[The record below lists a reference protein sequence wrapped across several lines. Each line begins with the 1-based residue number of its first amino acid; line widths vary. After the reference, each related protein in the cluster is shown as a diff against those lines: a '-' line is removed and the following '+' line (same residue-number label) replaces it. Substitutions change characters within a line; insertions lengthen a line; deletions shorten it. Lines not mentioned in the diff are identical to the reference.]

1 MAKTRFL
8 FTTFSFYTSVR
19 ENDEK
24 QGENAAA
31 CTDIVLTFL
40 HYINLSFL
48 LRDLM
53 YSELP
58 LVVGF

>member
-31 CTDIVLTFL
+31 CTDIV
-40 HYINLSFL
+40 
-48 LRDLM
+48 
-53 YSELP
+53 
-58 LVVGF
+58 